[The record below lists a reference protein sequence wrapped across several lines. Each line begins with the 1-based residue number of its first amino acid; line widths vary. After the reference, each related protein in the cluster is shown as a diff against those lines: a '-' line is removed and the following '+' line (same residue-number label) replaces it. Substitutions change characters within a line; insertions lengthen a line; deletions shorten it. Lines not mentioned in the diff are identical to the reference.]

1 MKSIAYASV
10 ITIILT
16 ILFASF
22 SFVIVE
28 SKPGEADDG
37 ATTEVLWFDDF
48 EATTIKWL
56 GVGSGNVTRTEYM
69 AFSGSG
75 SMNVTAQTQ
84 NIEESLRQIGSYEYP
99 LRTMILDFYFSIPYK
114 NLSNFAFGLEYCSA
128 NRDIWHRSAI
138 VLPQGLIE
146 NQTGA
151 WIPIQNYFMNLDQ
164 TDNYS
169 IWHHANL
176 KVDLHSGK
184 YIQLTVD
191 DYTLDLSSYDM
202 YNRKLEGNPV
212 CWGVTYPY
220 FYTFAS
226 NGNCSVLID
235 DVILML
241 E

>member
-1 MKSIAYASV
+1 MKAITYASA
-10 ITIILT
+10 ITIFLT

-28 SKPGEADDG
+28 SKPGDAVDT
-37 ATTEVLWFDDF
+37 TTEILWFDDF
-48 EATTIKWL
+48 ETKTIKWL
-56 GVGSGNVTRTEYM
+56 GVGSGSVTRTEFM
-69 AFSGSG
+69 AFSESA
-75 SMNVTAQTQ
+75 SMNITAQTQ

-99 LRTMILDFYFSIPYK
+99 LRTIVLDFWFSIPYQ
-114 NLSNFAFGLEYCSA
+114 NLNNFAFGLEYCSA

-151 WIPIQNYFMNLDQ
+151 WIPIQNYLMNLDQ
-164 TDNYS
+164 KDNYS
-169 IWHHANL
+169 VWHHANL

-191 DYTLDLSSYDM
+191 DYTLDLSSCDM
-202 YNRKLEGNPV
+202 YNRKMEGSPV
-212 CWGVTYPY
+212 LWGVIYPY
-220 FYTFAS
+220 FYTIAS
-226 NGNCSVLID
+226 NGNCSVLVD
-235 DVILML
+235 DITLML